1 MLKLLKCKD
10 PVCPDFSMVSL
21 TRNLGKL
28 REVCLSG
35 AQRGGVLSACEGL

>member
-1 MLKLLKCKD
+1 MSPIIRILELGNRMLKLLECKD

-28 REVCLSG
+28 NERFV
-35 AQRGGVLSACEGL
+35 